1 MSESRSCASQSRLDS
16 TELTVAGRS
25 VVRNR
30 VNLGMG
36 STEARC
42 CKVIAAV
49 GMRLVDH
56 MCLGLVATVVE
67 GERDFKTHPS

>member
-16 TELTVAGRS
+16 VELSGRS

-30 VNLGMG
+30 VNSGMG

-49 GMRLVDH
+49 GMKLVDH

>member
-1 MSESRSCASQSRLDS
+1 M
-16 TELTVAGRS
+16 
-25 VVRNR
+25 VRNR
-30 VNLGMG
+30 VNSGMG

-56 MCLGLVATVVE
+56 MRLGLVATVVE
-67 GERDFKTHPS
+67 VGKDFKTHPS